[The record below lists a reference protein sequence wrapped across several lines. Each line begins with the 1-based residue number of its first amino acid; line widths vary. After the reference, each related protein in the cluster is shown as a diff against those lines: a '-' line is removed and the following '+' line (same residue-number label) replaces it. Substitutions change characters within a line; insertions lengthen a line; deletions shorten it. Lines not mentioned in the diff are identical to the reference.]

1 LTLSTC
7 LLQVL
12 GHFNVDFN
20 RGLSADKV
28 AEAQLRYGKN
38 ELAPEPGTFF
48 NFLFHCFL
56 KDALS
61 PSSFSTTL

>member
-1 LTLSTC
+1 
-7 LLQVL
+7 LQVL

-20 RGLSADKV
+20 RGLSDDKV

-48 NFLFHCFL
+48 NF
-56 KDALS
+56 
-61 PSSFSTTL
+61 